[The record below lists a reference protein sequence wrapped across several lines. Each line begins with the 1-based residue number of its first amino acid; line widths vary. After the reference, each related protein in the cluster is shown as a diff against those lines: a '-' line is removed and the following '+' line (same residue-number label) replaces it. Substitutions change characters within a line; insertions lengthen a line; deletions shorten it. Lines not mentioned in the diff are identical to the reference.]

1 MLTKILL
8 PHKFQMIGWILFFPL
23 AILLVLNGFYDYEIN
38 WLTWDNFRSGDILN
52 TSNENFTNEISI
64 VGTFLSLFFIAFSKE
79 KQEDEY
85 IQKIRLD
92 SLLIAFYVYGLLTVF
107 GTLVFY
113 SVGYLEFMGF
123 NMFSIQLVFIIRFR
137 WVMYRQQETLTLI

>member
-8 PHKFQMIGWILFFPL
+8 PHRFQFIGWILFFPL
-23 AILLVLNGFYDYEIN
+23 AILLTFNSFYSYEIG
-38 WLTWDNFRSGDILN
+38 WLTWEGFRIGDIF
-52 TSNENFTNEISI
+52 TPSDENFTNEISI

-85 IQKIRLD
+85 IQKLRLD
-92 SLLIAFYVYGLLTVF
+92 SLLIAFYIYGLLTVI

-113 SVGYLEFMGF
+113 SFGYLEFMGF

-137 WVMYRQQETLTLI
+137 WVMYRQQKTLTLI

>member
-1 MLTKILL
+1 MLTKMLL
-8 PHKFQMIGWILFFPL
+8 PRRFQLIGWIMFFPL
-23 AILLVLNGFYDYEIN
+23 AILLVLNGFYDYEID
-38 WLTWDNFRSGDILN
+38 WLTWDNFRSGDIFN

-85 IQKIRLD
+85 IQKLRLD
-92 SLLIAFYVYGLLTVF
+92 SLLIAFYVYGLLTVL

-123 NMFSIQLVFIIRFR
+123 NMFSIQLVFILRFR
-137 WVMYRQQETLTLI
+137 WVMYRQQNTLSLI